1 MAFSPASDTLAIFV
15 ISGAPA
21 AVLAV
26 ICPCLAIGG
35 GGGKGRREEEED
47 MEEGRHGEEEIQVG

>member
-1 MAFSPASDTLAIFV
+1 MEIMIIFG
-15 ISGAPA
+15 ISGVPA

-35 GGGKGRREEEED
+35 GGKGRREKEED
-47 MEEGRHGEEEIQVG
+47 MEEGRHGEDEIQVE

>member
-35 GGGKGRREEEED
+35 GVKGRREEEED
-47 MEEGRHGEEEIQVG
+47 MEEGRHGEEEIQVE